1 MLEGGAYRLERTI
14 LVQDSTAEESEAY
27 SLTTQADPV
36 TEAAST
42 VGTEVATV
50 VGVTAGAV
58 VEAVV
63 EMTTTTE
70 VVEEAGRVAVT
81 KVVFGMDGVS
91 VVVATAGRAL
101 EVDDPVYHFL
111 VT

>member
-1 MLEGGAYRLERTI
+1 M
-14 LVQDSTAEESEAY
+14 
-27 SLTTQADPV
+27 
-36 TEAAST
+36 
-42 VGTEVATV
+42 

-81 KVVFGMDGVS
+81 KVVFGMDEVS